1 MKHINKHRKRNIKS
15 LIILLGIFMLSGLCA
30 CGSRDGQQEENTEIA
45 ITDKDLEEN
54 LEETKDQEE
63 EAPGK
68 EQEPEDNT
76 QTEETE
82 QIEKQ
87 LQLITDYCMD
97 LWQKDSNEN
106 EYEMY
111 FYTVTD
117 LDRNGRLELIC
128 ASVQGTGIYTYSN
141 YFEVNEQSDGL
152 TQCDVKSDR
161 GDSEADIVVEAVPV
175 YYDGKA
181 DAYHYIFSDYTR
193 DGMAMSY
200 ENIRELSL
208 KNGEIT
214 DKVLV
219 YKESIY
225 DENGMETAEY
235 YNAAT
240 KEAIDSE
247 QYESMVETVFA
258 GFEKKTAAFVWE
270 GRLMSELKE
279 MSREQIQDMLQ
290 KSYKGFSIH
299 E

>member
-15 LIILLGIFMLSGLCA
+15 LVILLGIFMLSGLCA
-30 CGSRDGQQEENTEIA
+30 CGSRDGQQEENTETT
-45 ITDKDLEEN
+45 ITEKN
-54 LEETKDQEE
+54 L
-63 EAPGK
+63 
-68 EQEPEDNT
+68 
-76 QTEETE
+76 EETE

-161 GDSEADIVVEAVPV
+161 GDSEADIVVEAAPV
-175 YYDGKA
+175 YYDEKA
-181 DAYHYIFSDYTR
+181 DTYHYIFSDYTR
-193 DGMAMSY
+193 DGMTMSY
-200 ENIRELSL
+200 ENIREMSL

-240 KEAIDSE
+240 KESIDSK
-247 QYESMVETVFA
+247 QYESMVETAFA
-258 GFEKKTAAFVWE
+258 GLEKKTAAFVWE

-279 MSREQIQDMLQ
+279 MSREQVQNMLR

>member
-1 MKHINKHRKRNIKS
+1 MKHKKKYRKRNIRS
-15 LIILLGIFMLSGLCA
+15 LAILFGIFMLSGLCA
-30 CGSRDGQQEENTEIA
+30 CGSSRNGQQEENA
-45 ITDKDLEEN
+45 DKTTAEAN
-54 LEETKDQEE
+54 LEEIKDQKEE
-63 EAPGK
+63 G
-68 EQEPEDNT
+68 EP
-76 QTEETE
+76 E

-106 EYEMY
+106 KYVY

-117 LDRNGRLELIC
+117 LDHNGRLELIC
-128 ASVQGTGIYTYSN
+128 ASVQGSGIYTYSN
-141 YFEVNEQSDGL
+141 YFEVNEQLDGL
-152 TQCDVKSDR
+152 MQCDVKSDR
-161 GDSEADIVVEAVPV
+161 GGSEADVVVETVPV
-175 YYDGKA
+175 YYDGEE
-181 DAYHYIFSDYTR
+181 DIYHYIFSDYIR
-193 DGMAMSY
+193 DGMTMSY

-214 DKVLV
+214 DKVFV
-219 YKESIY
+219 YKDSIY

-240 KEAIDSE
+240 KEAIDRE

-258 GFEKKTAAFVWE
+258 GLEKKTAAFSWE

-279 MSREQIQDMLQ
+279 MDREQIQDMLQ